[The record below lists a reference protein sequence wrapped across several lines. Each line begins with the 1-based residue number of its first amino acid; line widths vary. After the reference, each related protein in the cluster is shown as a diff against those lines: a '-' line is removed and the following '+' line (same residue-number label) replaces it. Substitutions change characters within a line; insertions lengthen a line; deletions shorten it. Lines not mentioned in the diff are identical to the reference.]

1 MEKMDIEIDPSEVV
15 AIHFGNKSFKEYE
28 FLKQIDDWARM
39 G

>member
-15 AIHFGNKSFKEYE
+15 AIHFGNKSFKEYQL
-28 FLKQIDDWARM
+28 LKQIDDLACK